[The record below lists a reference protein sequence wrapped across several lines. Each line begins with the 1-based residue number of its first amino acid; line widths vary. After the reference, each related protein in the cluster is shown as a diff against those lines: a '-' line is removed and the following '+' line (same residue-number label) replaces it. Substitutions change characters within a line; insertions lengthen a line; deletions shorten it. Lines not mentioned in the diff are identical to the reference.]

1 MKKIN
6 VFILSILIL
15 TAVAKPSFAFSDTT
29 MHWANDTIEK
39 MKNTKIITGYKD
51 DTFRPDSNMT
61 RAEFVTVI
69 NRMLDLQE
77 ESSKYI
83 PDINR
88 SNWYYSEI
96 RKAVKVGIIQGD
108 SNGATH
114 PEDNITR
121 EEAIVILSRAF
132 KLKKTSSSPKGYD
145 DIENISEWA
154 QKEVFSAIREGY
166 ITGYADNTI
175 KPQNFITRA
184 EALTMI
190 NRMIPNILTTNV
202 YTGLITGNTLIYEDN
217 IVLNNL
223 TIDGNLIIS
232 NKAMGTLKVKDVTVK
247 KNLIVQNKEHETLK
261 KLNTNGNIYEFSSE
275 QETVASYRDEQYGI
289 SFTIPESVTVKF
301 LDKEEEIDYKIK
313 DLLVI
318 SVEENEDN
326 YLKNI
331 TTISDMIMN
340 RYDNLYK
347 IVEEGKF
354 GFNDY
359 QLYVDNYNN
368 HLFIIKR
375 DNHVYIMRFY
385 NVQSQNLVDNVIA
398 TFELFETETITDS
411 KVEIYK
417 NNKLSL
423 KFSYLDRYVS
433 VDDSYNTGNI
443 NEDKKFFKL
452 FIQVNTIT
460 DMQEYSLAEIKALL
474 TAIVSEDGEVKET
487 QTFKIMGNN
496 AIKYKI
502 ESEEKMIYSLYVV
515 IGNNLYN
522 LIFTGDEEGMIQV
535 GEEMFDDI
543 VKTLEF

>member
-398 TFELFETETITDS
+398 TVELFETETITDS

-423 KFSYLDRYVS
+423 KFSYLDKYVS

>member
-398 TFELFETETITDS
+398 TVELFETETITDS